1 MNFKSILL
9 MMPLAL
15 MGTNQKQLIESKKL
29 KEKEIAS
36 LIKLIDEKEAL
47 VDSIHENG
55 MAVYEKIIAQLSD
68 EGLAEYRKEVEE
80 YQALILEHFKNNKD
94 LIPLLK
100 TELKV
105 SNDNF
110 LYIKRMKY
118 IFIRFYMEYMA
129 LHELITQYEKT
140 LNDLLITNNQLNSY
154 EN

>member
-140 LNDLLITNNQLNSY
+140 LNDLLITTNQLNSY